1 MPPRE
6 QQWRWWSSGDGG
18 AEVEEPVVKTPVDAA
33 AAGLPTRAAAGG
45 IAIALGANLPGPA
58 GPPLQTLQAVRP
70 LLVALLQRLGCGAL
84 RWSPLHA
91 TAAEGGPADQ
101 PDYLNAV
108 VLAAAP
114 APADPL
120 ALLLELQLLEAR
132 FGRQRRERW
141 GPRSLD
147 LDLLWC
153 GDHRSDSAAL
163 TLPHPRL
170 QQRRFV
176 LAPLA
181 AIDPAL
187 QPPGSGQ
194 SCGELLQG
202 LDPGGGAPPRRL
214 AGSPGWPE

>member
-1 MPPRE
+1 MH
-6 QQWRWWSSGDGG
+6 
-18 AEVEEPVVKTPVDAA
+18 EPARA
-33 AAGLPTRAAAGG
+33 AAAGG

-58 GPPLQTLQAVRP
+58 GPPLETLQAVRP
-70 LLVALLQRLGCGAL
+70 LLAALLQRLGCGAL

-101 PDYLNAV
+101 PTYLNAV
-108 VLAAAP
+108 VLAAPP

-170 QQRRFV
+170 QERRFV

-187 QPPGSGQ
+187 QPPGSDR
-194 SCGELLQG
+194 SCGALLQA
-202 LDPGGGAPPRRL
+202 LDPGVGAPPQRL
-214 AGSPGWPE
+214 AGSPGWPP

>member
-1 MPPRE
+1 MRVLD
-6 QQWRWWSSGDGG
+6 SNH
-18 AEVEEPVVKTPVDAA
+18 A
-33 AAGLPTRAAAGG
+33 
-45 IAIALGANLPGPA
+45 
-58 GPPLQTLQAVRP
+58 
-70 LLVALLQRLGCGAL
+70 
-84 RWSPLHA
+84 PLHA

-101 PDYLNAV
+101 PTYLNAV
-108 VLAAAP
+108 VLAAPP

-120 ALLLELQLLEAR
+120 GLLLELQLLEAR

-153 GDHRSDSAAL
+153 GDCCSDSAAL

-170 QQRRFV
+170 QERRFV

-187 QPPGSGQ
+187 QPPGSDR
-194 SCGELLQG
+194 SCGALLQA
-202 LDPGGGAPPRRL
+202 LDPGIGAPPQRL
-214 AGSPGWPE
+214 AGSPGWPP